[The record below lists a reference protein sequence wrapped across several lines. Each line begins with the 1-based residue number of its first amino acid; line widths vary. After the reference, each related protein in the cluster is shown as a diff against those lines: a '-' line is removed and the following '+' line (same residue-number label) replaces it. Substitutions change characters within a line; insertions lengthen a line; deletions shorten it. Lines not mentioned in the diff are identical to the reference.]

1 MVDYKGSCDCGQVN
15 YSIADKPIFT
25 QACHCKD
32 CKKSTGSSFVIHST
46 VHEDDL
52 TINGKVDSAE
62 LSTGSGTGRRVF
74 FCTNCGTYLYCKY
87 KIVESQRIVAIRSK
101 TLNDSDKF
109 PPQAH
114 IFLKDKDPW
123 VNLTDTKNCFDMMY
137 DREKIWPE
145 QSIKKLEEKN
155 NQ

>member
-1 MVDYKGSCDCGQVN
+1 MVNYKGSCGCGQVN

-52 TINGKVDSAE
+52 TINGKVDSTE
-62 LSTGSGTGRRVF
+62 LSTGSGAGRRVY

-87 KIVESQRIVAIRSK
+87 NIVGAQRIVAIRSK
-101 TLNDSDKF
+101 TLNNPDQF
-109 PPQAH
+109 PPEAH
-114 IFLKDKDPW
+114 IFVKDKDQW
-123 VNLTDTKNCFDMMY
+123 INLKGIKNCFDTMY
-137 DREKIWPE
+137 DREEVWSEK
-145 QSIKKLEEKN
+145 SLKRLKEKN
-155 NQ
+155 D

>member
-1 MVDYKGSCDCGQVN
+1 MVDYKGSCGCGQVN

-52 TINGKVDSAE
+52 TINGEVDSTE
-62 LSTGSGTGRRVF
+62 LSTGSGAGRRVY

-87 KIVESQRIVAIRSK
+87 KIVEAQRIVAIRSK

-109 PPQAH
+109 PPEAH
-114 IFLKDKDPW
+114 IFVKDKDPW
-123 VNLTDTKNCFDMMY
+123 IDIVNKTICFDKMY
-137 DREKIWPE
+137 DRSTTWSKE
-145 QSIKKLEEKN
+145 SLERLENKTKD
-155 NQ
+155 